1 MLIWQRLTLGH
12 FFRQT
17 YFVNLTTIDHRNWT
31 NLNRSEISN
40 FSIFQKYLFIGSYTV
55 TVMSSNKAYICLFD
69 ISHKYDSYSD
79 RRNMITI
86 GEFRIKNLMTH
97 KNDSFRLK
105 KIVRIFKY
113 LLSHYL
119 YNKVNY
125 FFVKIDLNKKLY
137 KLVNFKQLRNSNYV
151 SALYKNILFSNDF
164 KITLKR
170 AFRYS
175 YGILDQRKSRIIT

>member
-1 MLIWQRLTLGH
+1 MNSKLAILYLFETRMTLFGIVM
-12 FFRQT
+12 T
-17 YFVNLTTIDHRNWT
+17 YFGALFSPNIFREFDDD
-31 NLNRSEISN
+31 RSSKLDEFEPLWN
-40 FSIFQKYLFIGSYTV
+40 FKFFDFSKIPFFIGSYTV

-119 YNKVNY
+119 YNKVNH
-125 FFVKIDLNKKLY
+125 FL
-137 KLVNFKQLRNSNYV
+137 
-151 SALYKNILFSNDF
+151 
-164 KITLKR
+164 
-170 AFRYS
+170 
-175 YGILDQRKSRIIT
+175 